1 MKNIV
6 LALAACGSIALAG
19 CTTDQAVLGGAAAGG
34 TIGAVTTH
42 SLGGALIGAGIGAV
56 AGYVLVSRDHDGRCT
71 YRYHHG
77 LYHDRCR

>member
-6 LALAACGSIALAG
+6 LALAACGTIALAG
-19 CTTDQAVLGGAAAGG
+19 CTTDQGMLGGAAAGG

-42 SLGGALIGAGIGAV
+42 SLGGALVGAGIGAV
-56 AGYVLVSRDHDGRCT
+56 AGYVLVSHDYDGRCT
-71 YRYHHG
+71 YRYHHR